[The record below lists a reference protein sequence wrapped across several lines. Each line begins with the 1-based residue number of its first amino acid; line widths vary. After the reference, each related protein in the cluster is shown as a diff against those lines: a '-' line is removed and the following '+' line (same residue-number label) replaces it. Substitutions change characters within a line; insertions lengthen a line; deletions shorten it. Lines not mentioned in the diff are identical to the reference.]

1 MSNPNMSDPNTS
13 TLGAPEPAPA
23 AEPVE
28 SSSTQSFKD
37 IFSEYE
43 QSHSRKK
50 EPGSPRREGTVI
62 ALTADSIILDI
73 GFKTEG
79 VLPLTAFPADR
90 PPKPGDKVQVTVKGR
105 DPEGYYE
112 LTRGKVERPT
122 DWASLEKAFAEKST
136 IVGTVTGVVK
146 GGLSVDVGVRA
157 FMPASR
163 SGTKDA
169 TELEKLVEQ
178 EIRCRIIKLDVEDE
192 DVVVDRRAIAEDEER
207 AGKQRRFSELKEGD
221 TVHGEIRSLTDYG
234 AFVDIGGADALLHV
248 GEISWQRI
256 NKPSDVLSAGQ
267 QIEAV
272 IIKID
277 PDKRRIAISLKQLQP
292 HPWNAVAEKYKAGE
306 RVRGTVTRLMDFGA
320 FVEIEPG
327 IEGLIHIS
335 EMSWAKRIRTPA
347 DVVKPGETVEAVIL
361 GVNAAE
367 RRISLGLKQALGDP
381 WAGAA
386 EKFAP
391 GTVIEGPVTNL
402 TKFGAFVQ
410 LTEGVEGMIHI
421 SEISAE
427 KRINHPQDVLRTG
440 QVVKAQVLALDPE
453 KRLIRLSMKQLVPTG
468 LDEYL
473 AEHKEGDIVTG
484 RMIEVS
490 GGKARVELGEGVVAT
505 CSIPEDVQRRKTSA
519 QEPAPAASAK
529 PDLSSLGSMLQA
541 RWKSWPSRRR
551 GQAGSHAR
559 RPGPQVSESQ
569 NSIPQPRKSSW
580 SWNNSDFDAP
590 ARSAFK
596 PIAESGI
603 SSETGNP
610 RRLTSPTRRNC
621 LDLQLSNDKI
631 ASWQRQR
638 QRPWFKP

>member
-1 MSNPNMSDPNTS
+1 MSNSSIPDPNTPDTS
-13 TLGAPEPAPA
+13 VSAPVS
-23 AEPVE
+23 EPVE
-28 SSSTQSFKD
+28 SFKD
-37 IFSEYE
+37 IFSQYE
-43 QSHSRKK
+43 QTHSRKN
-50 EPGSPRREGTVI
+50 ESGPQRRDGTVI

-79 VLPLTAFPADR
+79 VLPLTAFPPDK
-90 PPKPGDKVQVTVKGR
+90 PPKPGDKIQVTVKGR

-122 DWASLEKAFAEKST
+122 DWSSLEKAFAEKST

-169 TELEKLVEQ
+169 SELEKLVGQ
-178 EIRCRIIKLDVEDE
+178 EIRCRIIKIEVEDE

-207 AGKQRRFSELKEGD
+207 AGKERRYSELKEGD
-221 TVHGEIRSLTDYG
+221 TVQGEVRSLTDYG

-248 GEISWQRI
+248 GEISWRRI

-272 IIKID
+272 IIKVD
-277 PDKRRIAISLKQLQP
+277 PEKKRIAISMKQLQP
-292 HPWNAVAEKYKAGE
+292 HPWDAVAEKFKPGE
-306 RVRGTVTRLMDFGA
+306 RIRGTVTRLMDFGA
-320 FVEIEPG
+320 FVEIDPG

-335 EMSWAKRIRTPA
+335 EMSWAKRIRTA
-347 DVVKPGETVEAVIL
+347 SDVVKTGETVEAVIL
-361 GVNAAE
+361 GVNPAE

-381 WAGAA
+381 WAVVA

-391 GTVIEGPVTNL
+391 GTVIDGPVTSL

-421 SEISAE
+421 SEITAE
-427 KRINHPQDVLRTG
+427 KRINHPQEVLRVG
-440 QVVKAQVLALDPE
+440 QVVKAQVLALDTE

-484 RMIEVS
+484 RMTEVS
-490 GGKARVELGEGVVAT
+490 KTSARVELGEGVLAS
-505 CSIPEDVQRRKTSA
+505 CRIPEETAAKNEKRS
-519 QEPAPAASAK
+519 EPPSPAK

-541 RWKSWPSRRR
+541 RWKAGPPADEAKPEALRA
-551 GQAGSHAR
+551 GQ
-559 RPGPQVSESQ
+559 V
-569 NSIPQPRKSSW
+569 RK
-580 SWNNSDFDAP
+580 FRIAKLDA
-590 ARSAFK
+590 AAK
-596 PIAESGI
+596 
-603 SSETGNP
+603 
-610 RRLTSPTRRNC
+610 
-621 LDLQLSNDKI
+621 KI
-631 ASWQRQR
+631 ELELE
-638 QRPWFKP
+638 